1 MSAED
6 DALRDMAVNR
16 GCKLVKSRRRKPGGD
31 FGRYGLKDAKTRRE
45 VFGFGDKG
53 LTASAEEIQRFL
65 RGGAVAEWKRSLIAP
80 VDKVPPAKRARGERA
95 ASPPRQE
102 RGEPR
107 RDGRP
112 ATPEKARTNA
122 KPAKPEKA
130 APQARPARRA
140 APEPPKPPKVR
151 EAKPA
156 DAQAISALLDELGY
170 QVGAA
175 DVRRRLEALRKGRQ
189 PALIAERERV
199 VVGCATWHVTAV
211 IHRPRPVGRITML
224 VVAKA
229 LRGEGIGTLL
239 VEEAAERLKE
249 QGCGLLEVTS
259 NIKRMRAHAFYEGLG
274 FERTSYRF
282 ARKLQD

>member
-31 FGRYGLKDAKTRRE
+31 FGRYGLKDARTGRE

-53 LTASAEEIQRFL
+53 LIATAEEIQRYL

-80 VDKVPPAKRARGERA
+80 VDKVSPAARRKADKTADSPPTKRARSRAEVAAGPKGNPAKDRAERK
-95 ASPPRQE
+95 PK
-102 RGEPR
+102 PR
-107 RDGRP
+107 RTEPDPPP
-112 ATPEKARTNA
+112 APR
-122 KPAKPEKA
+122 
-130 APQARPARRA
+130 
-140 APEPPKPPKVR
+140 VR

-156 DAQAISALLDELGY
+156 DAQAISGLLDELGY
-170 QVGAA
+170 EVGAA
-175 DVRRRLEALRKGRQ
+175 DVRRGIARQRKGGR
-189 PALIAERERV
+189 PVLVAERARV
-199 VVGCATWHVTAV
+199 VVGCVTWHVTPV
-211 IHRPRPVGRITML
+211 IHRPRPVGRITLL
-224 VVAKA
+224 VVAQA
-229 LRGEGIGTLL
+229 VRGEGIGALL
-239 VEEAAERLKE
+239 VGEAAERLRT

-259 NIKRMRAHAFYEGLG
+259 NMKRMRAHAFYEGLG